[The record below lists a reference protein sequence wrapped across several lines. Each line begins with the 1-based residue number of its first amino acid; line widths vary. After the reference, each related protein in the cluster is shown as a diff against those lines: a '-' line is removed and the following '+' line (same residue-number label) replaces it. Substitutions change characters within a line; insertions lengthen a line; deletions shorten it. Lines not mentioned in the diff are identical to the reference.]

1 MKRRSVLICKLRGKS
16 MKETIS
22 NESLADAITLV
33 LYILDI
39 DIESNMEAD
48 KYKVSSTYVQKIL
61 YKNAQLF

>member
-1 MKRRSVLICKLRGKS
+1 

-39 DIESNMEAD
+39 DIEYNMEAD
-48 KYKVSSTYVQKIL
+48 KEYLLKQYFRK
-61 YKNAQLF
+61 

>member
-1 MKRRSVLICKLRGKS
+1 

-33 LYILDI
+33 RYILDI

-48 KYKVSSTYVQKIL
+48 KEYL
-61 YKNAQLF
+61 

>member
-1 MKRRSVLICKLRGKS
+1 

-22 NESLADAITLV
+22 NESLADAIMLV

-48 KYKVSSTYVQKIL
+48 KEYLLKQYFRK
-61 YKNAQLF
+61 

>member
-39 DIESNMEAD
+39 DIESNM
-48 KYKVSSTYVQKIL
+48 
-61 YKNAQLF
+61 

>member
-1 MKRRSVLICKLRGKS
+1 
-16 MKETIS
+16 MKEAIS

-48 KYKVSSTYVQKIL
+48 KEYLLKQYFRK
-61 YKNAQLF
+61 

>member
-1 MKRRSVLICKLRGKS
+1 

-33 LYILDI
+33 RYILDI

-48 KYKVSSTYVQKIL
+48 KEYLLKQYFRK
-61 YKNAQLF
+61 

>member
-1 MKRRSVLICKLRGKS
+1 

-39 DIESNMEAD
+39 DIEYNM
-48 KYKVSSTYVQKIL
+48 
-61 YKNAQLF
+61 

>member
-16 MKETIS
+16 MKEIIS

-39 DIESNMEAD
+39 DIEYNMEAD
-48 KYKVSSTYVQKIL
+48 KEYLLKQYFRK
-61 YKNAQLF
+61 

>member
-33 LYILDI
+33 RYILDI

-48 KYKVSSTYVQKIL
+48 KEYL
-61 YKNAQLF
+61 

>member
-1 MKRRSVLICKLRGKS
+1 LKRKGMKRRSVLICKLRGKS

-39 DIESNMEAD
+39 DIESNVEAD
-48 KYKVSSTYVQKIL
+48 KEYLLKQYFRK
-61 YKNAQLF
+61 

>member
-1 MKRRSVLICKLRGKS
+1 

-22 NESLADAITLV
+22 NKSLADAIMLV

-48 KYKVSSTYVQKIL
+48 KEYLLKQYFRK
-61 YKNAQLF
+61 

>member
-1 MKRRSVLICKLRGKS
+1 
-16 MKETIS
+16 MKETIL

-48 KYKVSSTYVQKIL
+48 KEYLLKQYFRK
-61 YKNAQLF
+61 

>member
-1 MKRRSVLICKLRGKS
+1 MICKLRGKS

-39 DIESNMEAD
+39 DIEYNMEAD
-48 KYKVSSTYVQKIL
+48 KEYLLKQYFRK
-61 YKNAQLF
+61 

>member
-48 KYKVSSTYVQKIL
+48 KEYLLKQYFRK
-61 YKNAQLF
+61 

>member
-1 MKRRSVLICKLRGKS
+1 

-22 NESLADAITLV
+22 NKSLADTIMLV

-48 KYKVSSTYVQKIL
+48 KEYLLKQYFRK
-61 YKNAQLF
+61 

>member
-1 MKRRSVLICKLRGKS
+1 
-16 MKETIS
+16 MKENIS

-48 KYKVSSTYVQKIL
+48 KEYLLKQYFRK
-61 YKNAQLF
+61 